1 MQSFKEEKQNKNR
14 DGRIKIKISL
24 LFPILS
30 EKVQRVTVFSYLKD
44 GLSLR
49 Y

>member
-14 DGRIKIKISL
+14 DRHTKIQISP
-24 LFPILS
+24 LFSILS
-30 EKVQRVTVFSYLKD
+30 EKVQRVTVFIYLKD
-44 GLSLR
+44 GLSLH